1 MPMRFMLVLVA
12 GLLLPIGV
20 GLGEEAAPPPSTTTI
35 EPVSVPEAFE
45 RALPRSVEDLRQMQE
60 HVTTLTPR
68 LVECTVNLKV
78 GRAQGSGVIVTPD
91 GYVLTAAH
99 VSGRPGRTITV
110 ITADRTEYEAET
122 LGRNNALDASLVKI
136 KSDREDW
143 PHCKMAEQKCKPG
156 DWSIVLGHP
165 GGYDEQRGTVLRLGR
180 VILRNDWL
188 VQTDC
193 ELVGG
198 DSGGPLFNIRGE
210 IIGVNTRIGE
220 STDFNFH
227 VPVETYRRDWDRMVA
242 GEEFRTHSGAY
253 LGVSGEKNPDGP
265 GLTITKVY
273 RDDPADR
280 AGVKEG
286 DVLLTFDGQKVT
298 DLPQLTELVGEQIP
312 GRRVKLELLRD
323 GETVEITLRLGMRW
337 K

>member
-1 MPMRFMLVLVA
+1 MPRRFLSGLA
-12 GLLLPIGV
+12 AWLLLLSFGV
-20 GLGEEAAPPPSTTTI
+20 GIADEVAPSTGQV
-35 EPVSVPEAFE
+35 EPASVPEAFE

-110 ITADRTEYEAET
+110 ITADGTEYEAET
-122 LGRNNALDASLVKI
+122 LGRNNALDASLI
-136 KSDREDW
+136 RITSDREDW
-143 PHCKMAEQKCKPG
+143 PHCKMAEEKCKPG

-165 GGYDEQRGTVLRLGR
+165 GGYDEQRGAVLRLGR

-242 GEEFRTHSGAY
+242 GEDFQTHSGAY

-265 GLTITKVY
+265 GLLITRVY

-286 DVLLTFDGQKVT
+286 DVLLTFHGQKVN
-298 DLPQLTELVGEQIP
+298 DLSQLTEMVGEHMP
-312 GRRVKLELLRD
+312 GRRIRLELLRD
-323 GETVEITLRLGMRW
+323 GEPLDLTLRLGMRW
-337 K
+337 N